1 MARKKGFDYFD
12 AMLELAVITEEAALA
27 LKTIVMNYDW
37 ETVGQQAEEIRAL
50 EKAGDEKVDEI
61 MTELHRSFITPIERE
76 DIAMITDC
84 IDDVLDGINAI
95 PFLLKNF
102 VVTAMRPKTE
112 EMAQHIYEASQGLR
126 VVVEEFPKFKNSKTL
141 GQMIVKVN
149 DIEEQGDH
157 LYGSLILDLFSNEKD
172 VLEVV
177 KWKNVYEKLEKII
190 DQCETTVDM
199 IAALVIKNS

>member
-37 ETVGQQAEEIRAL
+37 ETVGQQAEEIRGL

-102 VVTAMRPKTE
+102 VVTAMRPKTA
-112 EMAQHIYEASQGLR
+112 EMVQHIYEASQGLR

-157 LYGSLILDLFSNEKD
+157 LYGCLILDLFSNEKD